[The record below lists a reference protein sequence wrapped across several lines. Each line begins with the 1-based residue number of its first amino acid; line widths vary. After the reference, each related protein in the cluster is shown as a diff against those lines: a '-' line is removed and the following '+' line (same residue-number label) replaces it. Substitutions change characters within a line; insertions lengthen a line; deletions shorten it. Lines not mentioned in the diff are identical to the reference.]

1 MSVNYLIEI
10 IRMDEWEFSHP
21 ISATAYK
28 LMHKLLS
35 LANMERFPEWIKIPN
50 SRLTAMVGCTESTL
64 TAARLTLI
72 QEGLIDYKKKGKGKG
87 ATCWYKIH
95 YFSLRPGYY
104 SKNYGNNAGENNGEN
119 HSENAGENHSEN
131 AGQNKTK
138 GTMGKPVEDEDD
150 LNANDNIP
158 AEDRLMGNAPLHN
171 PAPTLPSVGVNG
183 RAGAREVQ
191 RLYPPRTRKLDMI
204 EMAVYDNLVASLT
217 WPDRFKLF
225 GRNAGLIL
233 QILQSDRFPLELVA
247 EAMERT
253 VQRDSKFSTPLMNPV
268 AYTLKLLEDWE
279 ERGFRTVQDIKEAK
293 DNYWDD
299 H

>member
-119 HSENAGENHSEN
+119 HSENTGENHSEN

-150 LNANDNIP
+150 LYDNDTIP
-158 AEDRLMGNAPLHN
+158 AEDRTIGNTPFQY
-171 PAPTLPSVGVNG
+171 PPSVQSSVGVNG
-183 RAGAREVQ
+183 RAREANKV
-191 RLYPPRTRKLDMI
+191 LYPPRDRKLDII
-204 EMAVYDNLVASLT
+204 EQAVYDNLVRSLT
-217 WPDRFKLF
+217 WPEYLELF
-225 GRNAGLIL
+225 GSNAALML
-233 QILQSDRFPLELVA
+233 QIMGSDRFPLELVA
-247 EAMERT
+247 EAMKRT
-253 VQRDSKFSTPLMNPV
+253 VDRNKKFANPLVNPV

-279 ERGFRTVQDIKEAK
+279 SKGFRTVRDINEAK
-293 DNYWDD
+293 DNYWIEV
-299 H
+299 